1 MVNRKEGVQ
10 KGRLCSQKGRWL
22 VERKMVYRKK
32 NVSRKEDDVLK
43 RRWSIGRKMLNITE
57 DGVKKGRS
65 LDRKKMR

>member
-1 MVNRKEGVQ
+1 
-10 KGRLCSQKGRWL
+10 
-22 VERKMVYRKK
+22 MVYRKK

-57 DGVKKGRS
+57 DGVQKGRS

>member
-1 MVNRKEGVQ
+1 MVNRKEDDVQ

-22 VERKMVYRKK
+22 IERK
-32 NVSRKEDDVLK
+32 VSRKEDNVLK